1 MHIFLLE
8 CNMISVVGQIGG
20 EDYKRIAGAGLLV
33 GDMLEVA
40 QRLVHV

>member
-1 MHIFLLE
+1 
-8 CNMISVVGQIGG
+8 MISVVGRIRG

>member
-1 MHIFLLE
+1 MHISLLE
-8 CNMISVVGQIGG
+8 CNMISVIGQIRG

>member
-1 MHIFLLE
+1 
-8 CNMISVVGQIGG
+8 MISVIGQIRG
-20 EDYKRIAGAGLLV
+20 EDYKWIAGAGLLA